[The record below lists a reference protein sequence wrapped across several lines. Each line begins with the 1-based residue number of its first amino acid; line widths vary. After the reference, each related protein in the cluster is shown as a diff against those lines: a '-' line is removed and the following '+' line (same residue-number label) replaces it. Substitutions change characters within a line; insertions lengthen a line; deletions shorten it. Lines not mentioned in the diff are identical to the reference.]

1 MCTSPMLRAGAPGPR
16 LTTSRPPPPP
26 PPPPENPP
34 PPNPLEPEPAGV
46 EAIVPPVATVNPSI
60 DSAKSP
66 REATPWGTYHAIAG
80 VVVGSCASDA
90 NASAH
95 FSVSPNTIA

>member
-1 MCTSPMLRAGAPGPR
+1 MLRAWRHDPPVHHEP
-16 LTTSRPPPPP
+16 PPPPP

-46 EAIVPPVATVNPSI
+46 EAIVPLVATVNPSI

-66 REATPWGTYHAIAG
+66 REAAPWGTYHAIAG

-90 NASAH
+90 NAAAH
-95 FSVSPNTIA
+95 F